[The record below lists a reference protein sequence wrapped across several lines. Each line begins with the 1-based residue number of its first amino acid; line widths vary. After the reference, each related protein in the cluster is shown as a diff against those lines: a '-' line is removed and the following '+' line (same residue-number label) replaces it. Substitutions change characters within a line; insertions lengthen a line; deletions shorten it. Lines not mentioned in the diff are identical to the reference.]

1 MAKSGTRTTKQKAKS
16 PQKKTSPVQAVAS
29 QSAKPEKA
37 AAKAVP
43 AAKKQKSTEG
53 YERVF
58 EQIYRMVLRIPAGR
72 VMTYGQIARLLDER
86 YSPRLVG
93 WAMHA
98 TPKDERHIPW
108 HRVINSRGSTSTGR
122 LILHEPDLQRLLLES
137 EGVVFNDKAVCD
149 LSVFQWSPAQR
160 KARAKES
167 GKAPAKTAK
176 AKSAKAGKAVAE
188 AKTPKTGKKS

>member
-1 MAKSGTRTTKQKAKS
+1 MAKSGKQAGPKKASPKKASSVKAQATSSTKSANGPAKKA
-16 PQKKTSPVQAVAS
+16 
-29 QSAKPEKA
+29 
-37 AAKAVP
+37 P
-43 AAKKQKSTEG
+43 AAKKPKSTEG

-98 TPKDERHIPW
+98 TPNDGRHIPW

-149 LSVFQWSPAQR
+149 LSLFQWSPAQR
-160 KARAKES
+160 KAKAEGGGKPAGKAAKAV
-167 GKAPAKTAK
+167 GKAPQTKT
-176 AKSAKAGKAVAE
+176 S
-188 AKTPKTGKKS
+188 KTGKKN